1 MLAPMAISELRKLL
15 DELPGWL
22 THEEGETLYRLAKAC
37 SGPGVIVE
45 IGSWRGKS
53 TTCLGLGSK
62 AGNRVPIFAI
72 DPHSE
77 HTFGDFK
84 RNMEAA
90 GIADLVTPM
99 PGRSQELAE
108 GFDQPIA
115 LLFIDG
121 AHQYDLVRE
130 DFERWVPKVIEGGVV
145 AMHDTTWFEGPKRVA
160 DELIFKSRRFR
171 DARYVF
177 SSTTVAT
184 KVAENTAV
192 DRLWNRFGLLV
203 KRSVEVTRRV
213 ADKERFP
220 QPLQRLGRRV
230 LKGLQRPSA

>member
-1 MLAPMAISELRKLL
+1 MSITELRKRL

-22 THEEGETLYRLAKAC
+22 TAEEGETLYRLAKAC
-37 SGPGVIVE
+37 TGRGVIVE

-62 AGNRVPIFAI
+62 AGNRVPIFAV

-77 HTFGDFK
+77 HTFGDFS
-84 RNMEAA
+84 RNMEEA
-90 GIADLVTPM
+90 GLTGLVTPV

-108 GFDQPIA
+108 GFDEPIE

-121 AHQYDLVRE
+121 AHQYELVNE
-130 DFERWVPKVIEGGVV
+130 DFDRWVPKVVEGGVV
-145 AMHDTTWFEGPKRVA
+145 AMHDTTWFPGPKRVA
-160 DELIFKSRRFR
+160 DERIFKSNRFK

-184 KVAENTAV
+184 KVAQNTPV
-192 DRLWNRFGLLV
+192 DRMRNRFGLLV
-203 KRSVEVTRRV
+203 KRSVELTRRI
-213 ADKERFP
+213 AEKDRIPE
-220 QPLQRLGRRV
+220 PLQRAGRRV
-230 LKGLQRPSA
+230 LRRIQ

>member
-1 MLAPMAISELRKLL
+1 
-15 DELPGWL
+15 
-22 THEEGETLYRLAKAC
+22 
-37 SGPGVIVE
+37 
-45 IGSWRGKS
+45 
-53 TTCLGLGSK
+53 
-62 AGNRVPIFAI
+62 
-72 DPHSE
+72 
-77 HTFGDFK
+77 
-84 RNMEAA
+84 
-90 GIADLVTPM
+90 
-99 PGRSQELAE
+99 
-108 GFDQPIA
+108 
-115 LLFIDG
+115 
-121 AHQYDLVRE
+121 
-130 DFERWVPKVIEGGVV
+130 
-145 AMHDTTWFEGPKRVA
+145 MHDTTWFEGPKRVA